1 MPSVLKL
8 PCDRLKKNKAGPLCD
23 LELQIP
29 CVKKC
34 KQFNQRIICFY
45 NLFLFEA
52 RQGKENV
59 VLQRKQKKGLWKV
72 DGFVRLCH

>member
-1 MPSVLKL
+1 MPSLLKL
-8 PCDRLKKNKAGPLCD
+8 PCDRLKKPKAGPHCD
-23 LELQIP
+23 VELQIP

-59 VLQRKQKKGLWKV
+59 VLHKSRENRKRDCGKWTVL
-72 DGFVRLCH
+72 